1 MVPEDGQIAALADL
15 KSLFTDVKRNLD
27 VNLEQIAPLERFND
41 LLHIL
46 CAHHLAADTPI
57 QGTAS
62 FESQSDSIEEE
73 KKAKEVQPHT
83 E

>member
-27 VNLEQIAPLERFND
+27 VNLEQSAPLERFND

-73 KKAKEVQPHT
+73 KKAKEVQPHS